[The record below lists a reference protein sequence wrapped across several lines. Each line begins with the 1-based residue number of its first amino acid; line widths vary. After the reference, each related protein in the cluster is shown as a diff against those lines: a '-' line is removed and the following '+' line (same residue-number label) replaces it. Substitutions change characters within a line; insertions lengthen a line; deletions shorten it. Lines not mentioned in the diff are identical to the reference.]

1 MSLHIRLTP
10 EAQAILKKNKR
21 NSSILS
27 IIIAISVCAMI
38 GTLLGIITLKD
49 FFNNNQETIART
61 ALPQQVEEPITE
73 PEFTNQVK
81 RKPSS
86 PSSNIAKVITANT
99 ALPIAVPV
107 PEMPVYDNAID
118 FGDADDFGAGW
129 GSGSSA
135 GNDTGGETGFS
146 IPSTLSKRCSAED
159 RQERIRKQGGKK
171 SFDTQ
176 VINALRYLQKTQSSD
191 GSWKAQGKP
200 VGMTSL
206 ALLAYLGH
214 CETPQSA
221 EFGETVSDAI
231 MYLVNIA
238 NKNQGKL
245 ASNYRDKAWPYEHS
259 IATYALAES
268 YTMCREFGIT
278 IPYLDQAVQDAA
290 AHIIKHQHSTGGW
303 DYSYDTTGKRGG
315 DTSIARSL
323 RPEYTRH

>member
-206 ALLAYLGH
+206 ALLAYLGLMSTLSLLMPLLNPTQCVVNLASPSH
-214 CETPQSA
+214 TSTKQFKMPLLILSSTSIPQEVGTIHMILQENAAVTPRLFAGTYKPS
-221 EFGETVSDAI
+221 
-231 MYLVNIA
+231 
-238 NKNQGKL
+238 KL
-245 ASNYRDKAWPYEHS
+245 AN
-259 IATYALAES
+259 
-268 YTMCREFGIT
+268 
-278 IPYLDQAVQDAA
+278 
-290 AHIIKHQHSTGGW
+290 
-303 DYSYDTTGKRGG
+303 
-315 DTSIARSL
+315 
-323 RPEYTRH
+323 